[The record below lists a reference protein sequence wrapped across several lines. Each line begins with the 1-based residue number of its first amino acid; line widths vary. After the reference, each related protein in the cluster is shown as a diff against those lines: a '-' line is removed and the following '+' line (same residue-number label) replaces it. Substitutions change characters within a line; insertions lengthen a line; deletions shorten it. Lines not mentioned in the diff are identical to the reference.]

1 MADRQGHGPPGGG
14 GALRHSAF
22 VYGSEAEYV
31 ERAVPFLREGLEAG
45 EGAVVANTRDGIAAM
60 RDALGADAGRARFV
74 DVGGAYTR
82 PARTLAAYHEVYVEQ
97 LAETPRLRAVADVQ
111 WGPEEGEWDLWTAY
125 EAVFNLSFEHLP
137 AWVLCSYD
145 TEGLPD
151 PVLEGVR
158 RTHPEVV
165 DAAGWS
171 ESTAFAD
178 PRSLL
183 GGLRRGGAS
192 AGAAPRQELGG
203 GPRLPALRPLAFA
216 GRGGVDDPEALR
228 EALARELVASG
239 APESKVI
246 DLLLAADEVAT
257 NARVHGGG
265 IAAVRTGTVEG
276 RFVCEVVD
284 RGPGFDDPAAGF
296 LAPRPGRGAGLWVAR
311 QLTWDIEFVRA
322 ADGFTARIWL

>member
-1 MADRQGHGPPGGG
+1 MADRQGHGPHGGR

-31 ERAVPFLREGLEAG
+31 ERVVPFLREGLEAG
-45 EGAVVANTRDGIAAM
+45 EGAVVANAGDGIAAM
-60 RDALGADAGRARFV
+60 RDALGADAERVRFV
-74 DVGGAYTR
+74 DVRGAYTR
-82 PARTLAAYHEVYVEQ
+82 PARTLAAYHEVFVEQ
-97 LAETPRLRAVADVQ
+97 LAATPRLRAMADVQ

-145 TEGLPD
+145 TDGLPD

-165 DAAGWS
+165 DVAGWS
-171 ESTAFAD
+171 ESAAFGD

-183 GGLRRGGAS
+183 RGLRRGGAAPGGLRS
-192 AGAAPRQELGG
+192 LAVGGA
-203 GPRLPALRPLAFA
+203 
-216 GRGGVDDPEALR
+216 GVDDPEALP
-228 EALARELVASG
+228 EALARELVATG
-239 APESKVI
+239 APESKVL
-246 DLLLAADEVAT
+246 DLLLAADEVAA
-257 NARVHGGG
+257 NARTYGGG
-265 IAAVRTGTVEG
+265 VAAVRTGTVEG

-296 LAPRPGRGAGLWVAR
+296 LAPRPGRGTGLWVAR